1 MGLWL
6 SESITGI
13 IVAVN
18 GMLSTSA
25 LDNADNHTTIMK
37 VNQGSPFV
45 ILIARLERYWTV
57 QGTVQEQ
64 TIT

>member
-18 GMLSTSA
+18 GMLSTNA